1 MTDEVTPAEDDM
13 TPAENDTP
21 IAVSIPPLDE
31 AAREAAQRRQQQ
43 LLKPPGSLGR
53 LESMAVEIAAMQAT
67 PTPSVDP
74 AVLLTLAADH
84 GVTSEGVSAY
94 PSSVT
99 TAMVEA
105 VDNGDAAINALA
117 GATEITTRV
126 VDMGVAGD
134 VPSGVI
140 DHHIADGT
148 ANMAVEPAMA
158 ATQARASI
166 AAGRELVADHA
177 ANAGIVALG
186 DLGIGNTT
194 ASAAITAALT
204 ENSVAEVTGH
214 GTGIDEET
222 RHEKIETIEGA
233 LAVTDLDPDSPIDV
247 LRCVGGFEI
256 GGLVGVTLEAA
267 SRRIPVVID
276 GVVTGAA
283 ALVAAAIDER
293 VTGYLLGSHVS
304 TEPGHAVQLEQL
316 GVEPCI
322 EYEMGLGEGTGAA
335 VAIGTYRAACRAHSE
350 MATFSDVGLDDA

>member
-1 MTDEVTPAEDDM
+1 MTDASTPAGED
-13 TPAENDTP
+13 AP
-21 IAVSIPPLDE
+21 IAVSIPQLDE
-31 AAREAAQRRQQQ
+31 AAREAAQQRQTQ

-67 PTPSVDP
+67 PIPSVDP

-99 TAMVEA
+99 AAMVEA
-105 VDNGDAAINALA
+105 VANGDAAVNALA
-117 GATEITTRV
+117 GATKITTHV
-126 VDMGVAGD
+126 VDMGVDGD
-134 VPSGVI
+134 VPAGVI

-148 ANMAVEPAMA
+148 ANMAVEPAMT
-158 ATQARASI
+158 ATQARESI
-166 AAGRELVADHA
+166 AAGRELVADQA
-177 ANAGIVALG
+177 AEAGLVGLG

-204 ENSVAEVTGH
+204 DRAVAEVTGH
-214 GTGIDEET
+214 GTGIDEAT
-222 RHEKIETIEGA
+222 RQEKIETVEAA
-233 LAVTDLDPDSPIDV
+233 LAVTDPDPDSPIDV

-293 VTGYLLGSHVS
+293 VTDYLLGSHVS
-304 TEPGHAVQLEQL
+304 TEPAHAIQLDAL
-316 GVEPCI
+316 NVSPCLD
-322 EYEMGLGEGTGAA
+322 YEMGLGEGTGAGLA
-335 VAIGTYRAACRAHSE
+335 VGSYRAACRAHTE
-350 MATFSDVGLDDA
+350 MATFADAGLDDA

>member
-1 MTDEVTPAEDDM
+1 MTDASTPAGD
-13 TPAENDTP
+13 DTP

-31 AAREAAQRRQQQ
+31 AAREAAQQRQAE

-53 LESMAVEIAAMQAT
+53 LESMAIEIAAMQAT

-74 AVLLTLAADH
+74 AVILTLAADH

-94 PSSVT
+94 PASVT
-99 TAMVEA
+99 AAMVEA
-105 VDNGDAAINALA
+105 VDSGDAAINALA
-117 GATEITTRV
+117 GATEITTHV

-134 VPSGVI
+134 VPAGVI

-148 ANMAVEPAMA
+148 ANMAVEPAMT
-158 ATQARASI
+158 ATQARESI
-166 AAGRELVADHA
+166 AAGRELVADQA
-177 ANAGIVALG
+177 AEAGIVGLG

-204 ENSVAEVTGH
+204 DSAVAEVTGH

-233 LAVTDLDPDSPIDV
+233 LAVTDPDPDSPIDV

-267 SRRIPVVID
+267 SRRIPVVLD

-283 ALVAAAIDER
+283 ALVAAGIDER
-293 VTGYLLGSHVS
+293 VTDYLLGSHVS
-304 TEPGHAVQLEQL
+304 TEPGHAIQLDAL
-316 GVEPCI
+316 DVAPCLD
-322 EYEMGLGEGTGAA
+322 YEMCLGEGTGAGL
-335 VAIGTYRAACRAHSE
+335 AISSYRAACRAHTE
-350 MATFSDVGLDDA
+350 MATFADSGLTDS

>member
-1 MTDEVTPAEDDM
+1 MTDESTPAGG
-13 TPAENDTP
+13 DTP

-31 AAREAAQRRQQQ
+31 AAREAAQERQTQ

-53 LESMAVEIAAMQAT
+53 LESMAIDIAAMQAT

-99 TAMVEA
+99 ATMVDA
-105 VDNGDAAINALA
+105 VDSGDAAINALA
-117 GATEITTRV
+117 GATEITTHV

-134 VPSGVI
+134 VPAGVI

-148 ANMAVEPAMA
+148 ANIAVEPAMT
-158 ATQARASI
+158 ATQAQQSI
-166 AAGRELVADHA
+166 AAGRELVADQA
-177 ANAGIVALG
+177 VEAGIVGLG

-204 ENSVAEVTGH
+204 EISVDEVTGH

-233 LAVTDLDPDSPIDV
+233 LAVTDPHTDDPLDV

-267 SRRIPVVID
+267 SRRIPVVVD

-283 ALVAAAIDER
+283 ALVAAGIDER
-293 VTGYLLGSHVS
+293 VTDYLLGSHVS
-304 TEPGHAVQLEQL
+304 TEPGHAIQLDAL
-316 GVEPCI
+316 DVAPCLD
-322 EYEMGLGEGTGAA
+322 YEMGLGEGTGAA
-335 VAIGTYRAACRAHSE
+335 LAISSYRAACRAHTE
-350 MATFSDVGLDDA
+350 MATFADAGVEDA